1 MKSSNKI
8 LIFTIVI
15 FSVII
20 SSCSNNYGSRNK
32 SLDFSFI
39 KLDGASNEFEIND
52 SFIIYD
58 DSTFYYDLGLLS
70 YDGDI
75 NNMQSI
81 SSISIN
87 LNAKSNGNENTLI
100 SYEVDTDGSNT
111 KISLLK
117 PLDLSSIRGTLD
129 SEQIIY
135 SENDYFEVVINYVI
149 DYKSYTQK
157 IILNPI
163 VIADIK

>member
-15 FSVII
+15 FSVFI
-20 SSCSNNYGSRNK
+20 SSCSNNYDSSNK

-39 KLDGASNEFEIND
+39 KLGGASNEFEIND

-75 NNMQSI
+75 KNM
-81 SSISIN
+81 
-87 LNAKSNGNENTLI
+87 
-100 SYEVDTDGSNT
+100 
-111 KISLLK
+111 
-117 PLDLSSIRGTLD
+117 
-129 SEQIIY
+129 
-135 SENDYFEVVINYVI
+135 
-149 DYKSYTQK
+149 
-157 IILNPI
+157 
-163 VIADIK
+163 